1 MPSSRKSVK
10 VFVVFIAVIAAI
22 GYLIISGLEGTF
34 VYSRT
39 ISEIRRLGTEV
50 AGQGL
55 RIEGTVVPGSLKKS
69 GTDLKCSFA
78 LADSPDEAIEVR
90 FDGMLPDTFKEG
102 MPAMAEGEYHAGDYF
117 EATNVLTKCPSKYEP
132 APEEGEAAST
142 NSTC

>member
-1 MPSSRKSVK
+1 MPNSKKSIK

-39 ISEIRRLGTEV
+39 ISEIRRLGTDV

-69 GTDLKCSFA
+69 ETRSYCTFA
-78 LADSPDEAIEVR
+78 LADSLGESIEVR
-90 FDGMLPDTFKEG
+90 FDEILPDTFKEG
-102 MPAMAEGEYHAGDYF
+102 MPAMAEGRYNAGDFF

-132 APEEGEAAST
+132 VPDENQKAPETTS
-142 NSTC
+142 